1 MHELSELPKELQEE
15 IVANKLA
22 CMSDTKERDMH
33 TKVDN
38 LKLQIDEI
46 KNQIVVNQDR
56 PRPPKRALEL
66 NNQENELEKE
76 IETVLGHIQEA
87 RGCVIQ
93 DG

>member
-87 RGCVIQ
+87 R
-93 DG
+93 

>member
-1 MHELSELPKELQEE
+1 MKELSELPKELQEE
-15 IVANKLA
+15 IVATKLA

-56 PRPPKRALEL
+56 NCTL
-66 NNQENELEKE
+66 
-76 IETVLGHIQEA
+76 
-87 RGCVIQ
+87 
-93 DG
+93 